1 MATWFSQVGSL
12 TPHLRIGE
20 VAFQEVGAHFQRAG
34 TADGLNGGDTPLLQH
49 RVLRAEQQ
57 MLDGGAIGLQ
67 PFHRQ
72 VYRGAVLDA
81 VQLRLRRGDRPHL
94 RNDAL
99 RIVVQA
105 DTQVYLVRARVL
117 FEFFH
122 QRQNGIAGI
131 GVNVLEHGV
140 FLLVYLLWF
149 GHSVTFLI

>member
-1 MATWFSQVGSL
+1 MAETV
-12 TPHLRIGE
+12 
-20 VAFQEVGAHFQRAG
+20 
-34 TADGLNGGDTPLLQH
+34 
-49 RVLRAEQQ
+49 
-57 MLDGGAIGLQ
+57 GLQ

-105 DTQVYLVRARVL
+105 DTQVHLVRARVL

-131 GVNVLEHGV
+131 GVNVLEHGGFSPGLFIV
-140 FLLVYLLWF
+140 VWAQRYVPNID
-149 GHSVTFLI
+149 GKPHSVLAFSRHRQ